1 MLRPRHI
8 VFAGGATPSHLYP
21 GLAVA
26 AHVAQRMPDA
36 IVTFVGSSRS
46 LERHAVRA
54 AGFSYANLP
63 SQPEP
68 QRPLHAVRFV
78 THNVAGYWASRW
90 YLKEQR
96 VSLVVGLGGSAS
108 AATVRAAMSRGIP
121 TVMLE
126 QNVVPGRVTRWLA
139 RSATMVCVGFRET
152 VSYFPSA
159 VPVVVTGNPA
169 RPAFERLY
177 QLRFRRIAGD
187 EGLPSRQAECLGTR
201 EKLDPNHPG
210 SESNRDPVT
219 EKRLIVIG
227 GAGGARSINESMPK
241 ALARLRE
248 RLTGWQVVHQSGEGQ
263 LQDTARRYRDVGLD
277 ALVVAYIDEMAPIM
291 FESDLVVCRCAGT
304 TLAELA
310 LAGVPAVLV
319 PYPPAME
326 YQMANADVFAAAGAA
341 RIIDETELVGPLD
354 VELVEQLEPLIVDD
368 ARRQSMA
375 ARMRSFACPL
385 AAANVT
391 DAIHQILC
399 GASSRL
405 AA

>member
-1 MLRPRHI
+1 
-8 VFAGGATPSHLYP
+8 
-21 GLAVA
+21 
-26 AHVAQRMPDA
+26 
-36 IVTFVGSSRS
+36 
-46 LERHAVRA
+46 
-54 AGFSYANLP
+54 
-63 SQPEP
+63 
-68 QRPLHAVRFV
+68 VRFV

-139 RSATMVCVGFRET
+139 RSATTVCVGFRET

-177 QLRFRRIAGD
+177 QCRYRPVAGVGDLATGQVQNLRSHEEFHAGQS
-187 EGLPSRQAECLGTR
+187 G
-201 EKLDPNHPG
+201 N
-210 SESNRDPVT
+210 ESNGGYPT

-227 GAGGARSINESMPK
+227 GAGGARSINESMPT

-248 RLTGWQVVHQSGEGQ
+248 RLAGWQIVHQSGEGQ
-263 LQDTARRYRDVGLD
+263 LQDTAERYRSLGMD

-326 YQMANADVFAAAGAA
+326 YQMANAEVFAAAGAA
-341 RIIDETELVGPLD
+341 RVIDETELVGPLD

-391 DAIHQILC
+391 DAIYQILC